1 MFSPKLSKEDELRL
15 EQLAGGP
22 SLIERVLGRDDRK
35 RRLAKETEVK
45 DSHVKKTF
53 DKHTIKTK
61 SKEYYP

>member
-1 MFSPKLSKEDELRL
+1 MFNPKLSKEDELRL
-15 EQLAGGP
+15 EQLAGP
-22 SLIERVLGRDDRK
+22 SLIEKILGRDNRK

-53 DKHTIKTK
+53 EKHTIKTK

>member
-15 EQLAGGP
+15 EQLAGA
-22 SLIERVLGRDDRK
+22 SLIERVLGRDNRK
-35 RRLAKETEVK
+35 RRLSKETEVK

-53 DKHTIKTK
+53 EKHTIKTK